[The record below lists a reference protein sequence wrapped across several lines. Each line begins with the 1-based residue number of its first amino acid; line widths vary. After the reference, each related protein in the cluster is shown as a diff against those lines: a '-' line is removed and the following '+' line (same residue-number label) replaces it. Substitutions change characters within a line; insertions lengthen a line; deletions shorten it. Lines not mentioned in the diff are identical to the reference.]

1 MKSSVPV
8 LAVVVVVVVAAGVLG
23 HRVWVHVEQ
32 DGIPE

>member
-8 LAVVVVVVVAAGVLG
+8 LAVVVVVVAAGVLG